1 MQQRCQRCGVMTPEV
16 TPVDVAIDKPVEY
29 WCGPCAM
36 TSVPG
41 WSQIDDKPDGFVT
54 DWSIEFKGVKRLD
67 NGGAKGDTR
76 R

>member
-1 MQQRCQRCGVMTPEV
+1 M
-16 TPVDVAIDKPVEY
+16 VAPSGSGAAAEAAAAAEAVVLVVCLEL
-29 WCGPCAM
+29 CTLHM
-36 TSVPG
+36 
-41 WSQIDDKPDGFVT
+41 QIDDKPDGFVT